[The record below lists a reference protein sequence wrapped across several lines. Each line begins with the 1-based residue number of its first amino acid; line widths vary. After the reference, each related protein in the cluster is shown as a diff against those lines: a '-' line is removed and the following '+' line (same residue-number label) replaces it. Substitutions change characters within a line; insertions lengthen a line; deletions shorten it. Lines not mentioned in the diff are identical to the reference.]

1 MPVSLSI
8 NKFVTPGFLLSIDLL
23 LVSFVNWIYW
33 LIISTLTTTSEVG
46 EATSVY
52 SFAALTWAISLLGL
66 EYSLVKRSAAER
78 FHILGTSIIV
88 ESLIILISIP
98 ILLYVLNNL
107 YHGSL
112 SELIWIAI
120 GIVFFSSQRYIMRY
134 ALLGIYD
141 ARSVLIVNSIGATI
155 QLGSGY
161 FLVSGGFGAAG
172 ILLSFLINYAFIT
185 IFSFAVA
192 KKSFKIRIGD
202 LRYTKGILKDALVNM
217 PTPLAKTV
225 IYSLSVVLLASFGI
239 SPSDIGIFYIALMLS
254 LVGGGFAA
262 NIALMVIP
270 VSSVSKKDFS
280 TESVRIGLS
289 LTAPIIVALMVAP
302 KVILSAIG
310 PEYTSAEMILVVLSA
325 AIFPYTILINAISKF
340 NNIGKPK
347 QIIAIGSIHLIVFLG
362 TFALLVPPYG
372 TLGAAFSVL
381 ISSIVSAVPS
391 LIWSEKGLLLRYT
404 LRSLISIFA
413 GLATGYAIQSLFGF
427 TINPVIPIL
436 ASLAV
441 VILSI
446 FSLKNTTPLEI
457 ARIAKGLG
465 R

>member
-1 MPVSLSI
+1 MPLSLSI

-23 LVSFVNWIYW
+23 LVSLVNWVYW

-66 EYSLVKRSAAER
+66 EYALVKRSSAER
-78 FHILGTSIIV
+78 FHILGTSIIL
-88 ESLIILISIP
+88 ESLIIVISIP
-98 ILLYVLNNL
+98 ILVYVLNNL
-107 YHGSL
+107 LHGSL
-112 SELIWIAI
+112 SELTWIAI

-141 ARSVLIVNSIGATI
+141 ARSVLIINSIGATI

-161 FLVSGGFGAAG
+161 FLVAGGFGAAG

-185 IFSFAVA
+185 VFTFAVA
-192 KKSFKIRIGD
+192 KKSFKLRIGD
-202 LRYTKGILKDALVNM
+202 LRYSKGVLKDAIVNM

-270 VSSVSKKDFS
+270 VSSDSKKDLS
-280 TESVRIGLS
+280 TESIRIGLS
-289 LTAPIIVALMVAP
+289 LTAPIIVTLMVAP
-302 KVILSAIG
+302 KAILSAIG
-310 PEYTSAEMILVVLSA
+310 PEYASADMILVVLSA
-325 AIFPYTILINAISKF
+325 GIFPYTILINAISKF

-362 TFALLVPPYG
+362 TFALLVPSYG

-381 ISSIVSAVPS
+381 ISSTVSAVSS
-391 LIWSEKGLLLRYT
+391 LVWSEKGLLLRYT
-404 LRSLISIFA
+404 LRSLVSIFV

-427 TINPVIPIL
+427 TLNPIIPIL

-441 VILSI
+441 VLLLI
-446 FSLKNTTPLEI
+446 FSLKNTSPLEI